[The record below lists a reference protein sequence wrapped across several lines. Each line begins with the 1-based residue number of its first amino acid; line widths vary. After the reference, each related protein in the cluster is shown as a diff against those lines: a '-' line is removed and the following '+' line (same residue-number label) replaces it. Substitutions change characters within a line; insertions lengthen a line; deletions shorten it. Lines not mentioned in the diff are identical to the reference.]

1 MAVKVQKSGQRVEYV
16 LKEDRDSAAPTV
28 FVLRPLTWEENLEM
42 QEFGLMTLEQA
53 ARINEIVLRAKA
65 AKRELTTE
73 ELAEINRISPMDM
86 ADMRKLVRQHATAVR
101 YGVVEIRGVTDLDGK
116 PLEIS
121 AAEFAKAASPAVLHE
136 LSDEILSISRF
147 GEAAI
152 KK

>member
-1 MAVKVQKSGQRVEYV
+1 MAIRVQKSGQRVEYI
-16 LKEDRDSAAPTV
+16 LKADRKSSAPTV

-53 ARINEIVLRAKA
+53 ARINEIALRAKA
-65 AKRELTTE
+65 AKRELTAE

-101 YGVVEIRGVTDLDGK
+101 YGVVEIRGATDLDGK

-121 AAEFAKAASPAVLHE
+121 AAEFAKAAPPAVLHE
-136 LSDEILSISRF
+136 LCDEILSLSRF
-147 GEAAI
+147 AEDAI